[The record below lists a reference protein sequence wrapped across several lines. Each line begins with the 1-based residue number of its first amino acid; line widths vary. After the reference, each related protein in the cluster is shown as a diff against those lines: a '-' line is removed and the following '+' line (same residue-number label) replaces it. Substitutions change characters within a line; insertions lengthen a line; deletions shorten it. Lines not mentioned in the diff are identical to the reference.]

1 MKKIAI
7 IGCGISGLYF
17 ANLLKDEKLYDY
29 TIFEKKSKI
38 DLSDGYG
45 IQLSVNSIKLLN
57 KIGFRNIPITEIFF
71 PDKVN
76 FFDAKTIKKICEI
89 DISSFNSTD
98 CKYTLLKRSSLIKF
112 LINNIPPHKI
122 KNNMEVKQ
130 IKYGDKLRLTLSDNS
145 SEEFDFL
152 IVSDGVFSK
161 TKTTILNK
169 DSSPKFFNSV
179 ALRAN
184 IKNLNNRNISIY
196 MGSNFHFVIYP
207 INQNNEFN
215 FISILKRKLNKEELS
230 DNDFFKNNKFLKS
243 LSDQI
248 YEKSSLDL
256 KGKLENIKSFPI
268 FVSKSFEILKHKNI
282 FFVGDALFSFS
293 PSFAQGASQ
302 SIESSQEAFDIINS
316 NSSSYYEKRK
326 KRIKEVNFRSK
337 LNYFAFHLSNPI
349 AIFLRN
355 IVLKLLVKN
364 RKFLE
369 NYLGRI
375 YKN

>member
-29 TIFEKKSKI
+29 TIFEKKSEI

-57 KIGFRNIPITEIFF
+57 EIGFKNMPLSEISF
-71 PDKVN
+71 PKRVN
-76 FFDAKTIKKICEI
+76 FFDAKTTKKICDI
-89 DISSFNSTD
+89 DISKFNKID
-98 CKYTLLKRSSLIKF
+98 CRYTTLKRSSLIKF
-112 LINNIPPHKI
+112 FLNNIPAEKI
-122 KNNMEVKQ
+122 KYNLELAQ
-130 IKYGDKLRLTLSDNS
+130 IECEKKIKLTLSDKS
-145 SEEFDFL
+145 IGEFDYL

-161 TKTTILNK
+161 TKSTILKK
-169 DSSPKFFNSV
+169 DTSPKFFNSV

-184 IKNLNNRNISIY
+184 IRNMSDSNISIY
-196 MGSNFHFVIYP
+196 MGSDFHFIIYP
-207 INQNNEFN
+207 VNQNNEFN
-215 FISILKRKLNKEELS
+215 FISIIKKKISKEEILS
-230 DNDFFKNNKFLKS
+230 NNFFESNEFLKS
-243 LSDQI
+243 LSEEI
-248 YEKSSLDL
+248 YEKSSLNL

-268 FVSKSFEILKHKNI
+268 FVSEKFESINYKNI
-282 FFVGDALFSFS
+282 FLVGDALFSFP

-302 SIESSQEAFDIINS
+302 SIESSKEVFDVIV
-316 NSSSYYEKRK
+316 NSSYNYYEKRSK
-326 KRIKEVNFRSK
+326 KIKEVNWRSK

-355 IVLKLLVKN
+355 IILKILVSNKN
-364 RKFLE
+364 FLE

-375 YKN
+375 YRD